1 MWKDIVESKLEISF
15 REILAKLGVIR
26 KDRKERKFLIKS
38 LDLYAWTK
46 YLRVNLTVYIFTSF
60 EEEIEN

>member
-15 REILAKLGVIR
+15 REILAKVGVIR

-46 YLRVNLTVYIFTSF
+46 YFRVNLTVYIFTSF